1 MSKFNSNF
9 VKSKIESIAKNPQN
23 RNRLNSNDLTI
34 SSKTLKD
41 SFSYLEEFK
50 DSLKNNSNLNIKKSE
65 TNYTKNNLNLNLH
78 KNNISSLLTKNSS
91 DNLNNLNIINET
103 FKEKISNNKM
113 LYDNIIKEINISE
126 LSELKEI
133 YNDLFILFNDIKIN
147 QTGKDKDKAK
157 NDDDIQKIKIL
168 ALHFIQILLN
178 DNIKKLLQ
186 IFFDSN
192 EINKFFLYQ
201 IYLILS
207 IIYFD
212 EKKLSEYLLLSYK
225 TILLYSLQ
233 NFEIISQILEKFSL
247 SQEDKINKN
256 IFILNKII
264 ISLLKTLTNVP
275 SNAQILY
282 YISPERNNSIKTIEN
297 SKDNIDEK
305 ESGINKLLFL
315 LKSNKDLNEKMN
327 IIEMEEKKILEKIE
341 SSNQKILPEFDSE
354 KYKFSIFIELD
365 ETLVHYCEEGENYF
379 VKVRLGSENFLE
391 YIKTFCEI
399 IIVSTSSKEYSDI
412 IIDNLNK
419 KGDVIKHRIYAED
432 NTLLDLSKINRDMN
446 KCIFISHEKK
456 FMKEPDDN
464 TLTLKGFYGDE
475 TDKEFIKLENEFKKI
490 EKKEIKDI
498 KTIIKEMQNNINK
511 EK

>member
-147 QTGKDKDKAK
+147 QTDKDKDKAK
-157 NDDDIQKIKIL
+157 NDDDIIKIKIL

-275 SNAQILY
+275 SNSQIMY
-282 YISPERNNSIKTIEN
+282 YISPERNSRKIEN

-305 ESGINKLLFL
+305 ESGINKLLIL
-315 LKSNKDLNEKMN
+315 LKNNKDLKEKISVIENEEN
-327 IIEMEEKKILEKIE
+327 KILQNIE
-341 SSNQKILPEFDSE
+341 ASNQKLLPEFDSK
-354 KYKFSIFIELD
+354 KYKYTIFIELD

-379 VKVRLGSENFLE
+379 VKVRLGSESFLE

-419 KGDVIKHRIYAED
+419 KGDVIKHRIYVED
-432 NTLLDLSKINRDMN
+432 NMLLDLSKINRDMN
-446 KCIFISHEKK
+446 KCFFISHEAN
-456 FMKEPDDN
+456 FMKEPEDN
-464 TLTLKGFYGDE
+464 SIILKGFYGDE

-490 EKKEIKDI
+490 EKIENNKDIKEIIKEIQNNLIKDI
-498 KTIIKEMQNNINK
+498 K
-511 EK
+511 

>member
-9 VKSKIESIAKNPQN
+9 VKSKIESIAKNPIN
-23 RNRLNSNDLTI
+23 KNKLKENDLTI

-50 DSLKNNSNLNIKKSE
+50 DSIKNNSNIKKAE
-65 TNYTKNNLNLNLH
+65 TNYVTNNSNLNLH

-91 DNLNNLNIINET
+91 GNLNIINESY
-103 FKEKISNNKM
+103 KEKISNNKNI
-113 LYDNIIKEINISE
+113 YDHIIKEVNFSE

-147 QTGKDKDKAK
+147 ETEKAK
-157 NDDDIQKIKIL
+157 NEDDIQKIKIL

-178 DNIKKLLQ
+178 DNIKKVLQ

-192 EINKFFLYQ
+192 ETNKFFLYQ

-212 EKKLSEYLLLSYK
+212 IEKLSEYLLLSYK

-233 NFEIISQILEKFSL
+233 NFEIIFQILEKYSL

-275 SNAQILY
+275 SNSQIMY
-282 YISPERNNSIKTIEN
+282 YISPERNNSKTIEN
-297 SKDNIDEK
+297 SKENIDEI

-315 LKSNKDLNEKMN
+315 LKNNKDLIEKMN
-327 IIEMEEKKILEKIE
+327 IIENEEKKILEKIE
-341 SSNQKILPEFDSE
+341 SSNQKILPEFDSK

-379 VKVRLGSENFLE
+379 VKVRLGSESFLE

-432 NTLLDLSKINRDMN
+432 NTILDLSKINRDMN
-446 KCIFISHEKK
+446 KCIFISHETK
-456 FMKEPDDN
+456 FMKEPEEN
-464 TLTLKGFYGDE
+464 TLIVKGFYGDE
-475 TDKEFIKLENEFKKI
+475 TDKEFIKLEKEFKKI
-490 EKKEIKDI
+490 EKIEIKDI
-498 KTIIKEMQNNINK
+498 KAVIKEMQNNINK

>member
-23 RNRLNSNDLTI
+23 RNRLNSNDLAI

-147 QTGKDKDKAK
+147 QTDKDKDKAK
-157 NDDDIQKIKIL
+157 NDDDIIKIKIL

-247 SQEDKINKN
+247 
-256 IFILNKII
+256 
-264 ISLLKTLTNVP
+264 
-275 SNAQILY
+275 
-282 YISPERNNSIKTIEN
+282 
-297 SKDNIDEK
+297 
-305 ESGINKLLFL
+305 
-315 LKSNKDLNEKMN
+315 
-327 IIEMEEKKILEKIE
+327 
-341 SSNQKILPEFDSE
+341 
-354 KYKFSIFIELD
+354 
-365 ETLVHYCEEGENYF
+365 
-379 VKVRLGSENFLE
+379 
-391 YIKTFCEI
+391 
-399 IIVSTSSKEYSDI
+399 
-412 IIDNLNK
+412 
-419 KGDVIKHRIYAED
+419 
-432 NTLLDLSKINRDMN
+432 
-446 KCIFISHEKK
+446 
-456 FMKEPDDN
+456 
-464 TLTLKGFYGDE
+464 
-475 TDKEFIKLENEFKKI
+475 
-490 EKKEIKDI
+490 
-498 KTIIKEMQNNINK
+498 
-511 EK
+511 